1 MSKQAD
7 AIHRLVV
14 KVGASVLTD
23 ATGRLLPERIEWLA
37 QQAAR
42 CTAAHRQL
50 VVVSSGAIAC
60 GMARLGVPRRPAA
73 LAQLQ
78 ACAAIGQGELMHLY
92 TETFS
97 RCGVLTAQVLLTKD
111 DLANRTRFRN
121 AKQTLLTL
129 LHRRVVPI
137 VNENDTVAVEE
148 LTFGDNDRLAAQVAC
163 AIDAQL
169 LVILS
174 DVDGFLQD
182 GKLLDR
188 VETIAPLRAA
198 AGNRG
203 GRQTTKGGM
212 ASKLEAARIVGRSGI
227 PMVIA
232 NGTRPS
238 VLADLLAGASVGTL
252 FVPRLK
258 R

>member
-1 MSKQAD
+1 M
-7 AIHRLVV
+7 
-14 KVGASVLTD
+14 LTD
-23 ATGRLLPERIEWLA
+23 AAGRLLPERIDRLA
-37 QQAAR
+37 DQIARSAAE
-42 CTAAHRQL
+42 HRQV

-60 GMARLGVPRRPAA
+60 GMARLGLSDRPTA

-92 TETFS
+92 TERFRS
-97 RCGVLTAQVLLTKD
+97 RDILTAQVLLTKD
-111 DLANRTRFRN
+111 DLTNRRRFRN

-129 LHRRVVPI
+129 LHRRAVPI

-148 LTFGDNDRLAAQVAC
+148 LTFGDNDRLAARVAC
-163 AIDAQL
+163 ALDAQL

-182 GKLLDR
+182 GKPLHR
-188 VETIAPLRAA
+188 VETIAALRGA
-198 AGNRG
+198 AGDRA

-212 ASKLEAARIVGRSGI
+212 GSKLEAARIVGRRGI

-238 VLADLLAGASVGTL
+238 VLADLLTGTPVGTL
-252 FVPRLK
+252 FVPSRH
-258 R
+258 RVVSR